1 MKPTITSNDFV
12 QMQKTT
18 KHLIECIYQREDSF
32 KELLSTRRTLIFDYE
47 ITQVHFSGHVA
58 KIVITLDEDASDLIL
73 YLNLNDIYDWYCEEF
88 EKIKKENK

>member
-1 MKPTITSNDFV
+1 MKPTITPADFV

-18 KHLIECIYQREDSF
+18 KTMIECVFQREDSF
-32 KELLSTRRTLIFDYE
+32 KKLLSTKRTLTFDYE

-58 KIVITLDEDASDLIL
+58 KVVITLDEDASDLTL
-73 YLNLNDIYDWYCEEF
+73 YLNLDDVYNWYCDEF